1 MAAWVERLADRIANE
16 EVLTVCYSYRDRETM
31 EQSRKTARDE
41 ERRLR
46 EERARKEGRKPA
58 PEKER
63 RERELVRA

>member
-1 MAAWVERLADRIANE
+1 MVVKTANE
-16 EVLTVCYSYRDRETM
+16 EVRTVCYSYRDRETM
-31 EQSRKTARDE
+31 EQARKTARDE

-46 EERARKEGRKPA
+46 EERARKEGQKPA